1 MCYIL
6 IVVQIDRA
14 FHLADETSRPCQYFS
29 PLGHLWLHFVF
40 VVFDVLNS
48 MSGNADRSSDWVSS
62 QNLMLL
68 QTWLTKNPE
77 YCNPVSSTL
86 DLTVTFI
93 PHFTTAYD
101 GFLSSVNFPDAV
113 QLVSVQRLPRALVWS
128 SSSVGLLLLC
138 FRFKLVLLYSGVHH
152 LIPVESSGDA
162 NSGMHWVREMQNVF
176 TDCGRDLGFIFFC
189 TYLFGALNWLI
200 FAFLSWIKWL

>member
-14 FHLADETSRPCQYFS
+14 FHLADETSRPCHYFS

-128 SSSVGLLLLC
+128 SSSVGLLLLFLFQTGFALQRC
-138 FRFKLVLLYSGVHH
+138 ASFNSCRIIWRRQQRDALSQRDAKRVHR
-152 LIPVESSGDA
+152 L
-162 NSGMHWVREMQNVF
+162 W
-176 TDCGRDLGFIFFC
+176 
-189 TYLFGALNWLI
+189 
-200 FAFLSWIKWL
+200 